1 MPFQKILIANR
12 GEIALRIARAAAEL
26 GIATVAAAPA
36 DDRASA
42 HFVTADEAHELPG
55 QGAAAYLSIDAML
68 EVAERAGCDAIH
80 PGYGFLS
87 ESAAFARAAAAK
99 GITFIGPAPEALDL
113 FGDKAK
119 ARALARA
126 CGVPVPDGNDATA
139 TREQAAAF
147 LDQLGSGGAIMIK
160 AVAGG
165 GGRGMRIVRAPAELD
180 AAWQHCQSEAKAA
193 FGNDALYVERYL
205 PSVRHIEVQVVG
217 DGASVIHLGERECTI
232 QRRHQKLIEIAPSP
246 GLSAATREAICDAA
260 ITMAAKVG
268 YRSLGTFEFLV
279 PTDSD
284 GFVFI
289 EANPRLQVEHTVT
302 EEVFGV
308 DLVKTQ
314 IRIAGGA
321 TLASLGLDAA
331 RIAPR
336 GAAMQLRINMETL
349 SADGNAKPSGG
360 TLRVFDPPSG
370 PGVRVDTFGY
380 AGYRTSPRYDSLLA
394 KIIVSSPENFS
405 DALQRGRR
413 ALRDFR
419 IDGVATNIPVLRA
432 ILDQPDFVAD
442 RISTNFIETHLDAI
456 LAGTAQFDSSNDTT
470 SRPNE
475 RARASSDPLGV
486 FDSAAAIALPD
497 RNASSSAASAP
508 LPEGAILVAA
518 PLQGTIVSCDVASGD
533 TVRAGQ
539 QVLVIESMKMEHLVA
554 APVSGMIDGLMVA
567 PGDTI
572 FEGEP
577 LLHITPSDDAE
588 ASATTETIIDLDHI
602 RGDLAEALA
611 RRAALY
617 DDNRPNAVARRRKT
631 NQRTVRENIADLC
644 DPDSFIEYGGLALAS
659 QRHRRS
665 IDELRRMS
673 PADGM
678 VTGIGAVNGA
688 LFDDEQARCAVM
700 GYDYTVFAGTQGV
713 TNHKK
718 KDRLLTLADKWALP
732 VVVFAEGGGGRPG
745 DEWPTPAGLDTTT
758 FHRFGDLNGKVP
770 TIGVVSGRCFAGNAA
785 LLGTCD
791 VIIADKTSNIGMG
804 GPAMIEGGGLGVF
817 RPEDIG
823 PVSVQA
829 TNGVIDIL
837 VEDEAEGVAAAKQY
851 LSYFQGRIDQ
861 WACADQRLLR
871 QSVPENRL
879 RAYDIRGVI
888 NTLADAGSVLELRP
902 RFGVG
907 MITAFIRIEG
917 RPLGLI
923 ANNSHHLG
931 GAIDAD
937 GADKATRFIQLCDAF
952 DIPVV
957 SLCDTPGMMVGPEVE
972 KTAQVRHVSR
982 MFATGARSSIPFF
995 TVVLRKAYG
1004 LGALAMT
1011 AGSSQASFFIVAWPS
1026 AEFGAM
1032 GLEGAIKLAYRKEM
1046 AAIEDPAARK
1056 AWFDDMVA
1064 KSYEENKALSSATF
1078 LEVDDV
1084 IDPCETRRWIIRGLK
1099 SIPRPKRT
1107 SDRKVTRVDLW

>member
-26 GIATVAAAPA
+26 GIATVAVAPA
-36 DDRASA
+36 DDRTSGHVVA
-42 HFVTADEAHELPG
+42 ADEFHELPG
-55 QGAAAYLSIDAML
+55 QGAAAYLSIAAML

-99 GITFIGPAPEALDL
+99 GIAFIGPAPEALDL
-113 FGDKAK
+113 FGDKAR
-119 ARALARA
+119 ARGLARA
-126 CGVPVPDGNDATA
+126 CGVPVPDGDDATA
-139 TREQAAAF
+139 TRDQAAAF
-147 LDQLGSGGAIMIK
+147 LERLGAGGAIMIK

-165 GGRGMRIVRAPAELD
+165 GGRGMRIVRAPSELE
-180 AAWQHCQSEAKAA
+180 AAWQRCQSEAKAA
-193 FGNDALYVERYL
+193 FGDEALYVERYL

-217 DGASVIHLGERECTI
+217 DGANVIHLGERECTI

-246 GLSAATREAICDAA
+246 GLSAATRKAICAA
-260 ITMAAKVG
+260 ALAMAAKVG

-279 PTDSD
+279 PTDGD

-321 TLASLGLDAA
+321 TLAELGLDAA

-336 GAAMQLRINMETL
+336 GAAMQLRVNMETL

-394 KIIVSSPENFS
+394 KIIVSSPENFG

-432 ILDQPDFVAD
+432 ILDQPDFIAD
-442 RISTNFIETHLDAI
+442 RISTNFIETHLDGI
-456 LAGTAQFDSSNDTT
+456 LAAAAQFDSSNDSIGHTAA
-470 SRPNE
+470 
-475 RARASSDPLGV
+475 RARASNDPLGV
-486 FDSAAAIALPD
+486 FDSAAAIALPK
-497 RNASSSAASAP
+497 RNAPSRAASAP
-508 LPEGAILVAA
+508 LPEGALLVSA
-518 PLQGTIVSCDVASGD
+518 PLQGTIVSRDVADGD

-539 QVLVIESMKMEHLVA
+539 QVLVIESMKMEHLVT
-554 APVSGMIDGLMVA
+554 APVSGTVDGLTVS

-588 ASATTETIIDLDHI
+588 TSAATETAVDLDHI

-617 DDNRPNAVARRRKT
+617 DESRPDAVARRRKT
-631 NQRTVRENIADLC
+631 NQRTARENIADLC

-665 IDELRRMS
+665 VDELRRMS

-688 LFDDEQARCAVM
+688 QFDDEQARCAVM
-700 GYDYTVFAGTQGV
+700 AYDYTVFAGTQGV

-770 TIGVVSGRCFAGNAA
+770 TIGIVSGRCFAGNAA

-837 VEDEAEGVAAAKQY
+837 VDDEAEGVAAAKQY
-851 LSYFQGRIDQ
+851 LSYFQGRIDK
-861 WACADQRLLR
+861 WTCADQRLLR
-871 QSVPENRL
+871 QAVPENRL
-879 RAYDIRGVI
+879 RAYDIRSVI

-907 MITAFIRIEG
+907 MITAFLRIEG

-972 KTAQVRHVSR
+972 KAAQVRHVSR

-995 TVVLRKAYG
+995 TIVLRKAYG

-1084 IDPCETRRWIIRGLK
+1084 IDPCETRRWIMRGLK
-1099 SIPRPKRT
+1099 SIPRPKQT

>member
-26 GIATVAAAPA
+26 GIATVAVAPA
-36 DDRASA
+36 DDRGSA
-42 HFVTADEAHELPG
+42 HAATAEEFYELPG

-68 EVAERAGCDAIH
+68 DVAERAGCDAVH

-87 ESAAFARAAAAK
+87 ESATFARAAAAK

-126 CGVPVPDGNDATA
+126 CGVPVPEGNDATA
-139 TREQAAAF
+139 TREQAATF

-165 GGRGMRIVRAPAELD
+165 GGRGMRIVRAPSELD
-180 AAWQHCQSEAKAA
+180 SAWQRCQSEAKAA

-246 GLSAATREAICDAA
+246 GLPTEMRKAICDAA
-260 ITMAAKVG
+260 IIMAAKVG

-279 PTDSD
+279 PTDGD

-314 IRIAGGA
+314 IRIASGA
-321 TLASLGLDAA
+321 TLASLGLDST

-336 GAAMQLRINMETL
+336 GAAMQLRVNMETL
-349 SADGNAKPSGG
+349 SPDGSAKPSGG
-360 TLRVFDPPSG
+360 ILRAFDPPSG

-405 DALQRGRR
+405 DAFQRGRR

-432 ILDQPDFVAD
+432 ILDQPDFIAD
-442 RISTNFIETHLDAI
+442 RISTNFIETHLDGI
-456 LAGTAQFDSSNDTT
+456 LASATQFESSNDA
-470 SRPNE
+470 SGRPSE

-497 RNASSSAASAP
+497 RNAPSSAASAP

-533 TVRAGQ
+533 AVRAGQ
-539 QVLVIESMKMEHLVA
+539 QVLVIESMKMEHLVT
-554 APVSGMIDGLMVA
+554 APVAGTIDGVMIA

-577 LLHITPSDDAE
+577 LLHITPSDDAG
-588 ASATTETIIDLDHI
+588 ATETAETAIDLDHI

-617 DDNRPNAVARRRKT
+617 DENRPDAVARRRKT
-631 NQRTVRENIADLC
+631 NQRTARENIADLC

-678 VTGIGAVNGA
+678 VTGVGAVNGA
-688 LFDDEQARCAVM
+688 QFDDEQARCAVM
-700 GYDYTVFAGTQGV
+700 AYDYTVFAGTQGV

-785 LLGTCD
+785 LLGCCD
-791 VIIADKTSNIGMG
+791 VVIATKNSSIGMG
-804 GPAMIEGGGLGVF
+804 GPAMIEGGNLGVYS
-817 RPEDIG
+817 PEEVG
-823 PVSVQA
+823 PMSVQVP
-829 TNGVIDIL
+829 NGVVDIA
-837 VEDEAEGVAAAKQY
+837 VEDEAEAVAVAKKY
-851 LSYFQGRIDQ
+851 LSYFQGALPDWR
-861 WACADQRLLR
+861 AADQRLLR
-871 QSVPENRL
+871 RAIPENRL
-879 RAYDIRGVI
+879 RVYDVREVI
-888 NTLADAGSVLELRP
+888 ATLCDEGSVLELR
-902 RFGVG
+902 RGFGPG
-907 MITAFIRIEG
+907 MVTAFARIEG
-917 RPLGLI
+917 KPLGI
-923 ANNSHHLG
+923 VANNPVHLA
-931 GAIDAD
+931 GAIDSD
-937 GADKATRFIQLCDAF
+937 GSDKAARFLQLCDAF
-952 DIPVV
+952 DIPILF
-957 SLCDTPGMMVGPEVE
+957 LCDTPGMMVGPEIE
-972 KTAQVRHVSR
+972 KTALVRHCSR
-982 MFATGARSSIPFF
+982 LFVTGANLTVPFG
-995 TVVLRKAYG
+995 TIILRKAYG
-1004 LGALAMT
+1004 LGAQAM
-1011 AGSSQASFFIVAWPS
+1011 AGGSFHAPAFAISWPTG
-1026 AEFGAM
+1026 EFGGM
-1032 GLEGAIKLAYRKEM
+1032 GLEGAVKLGYRKELE
-1046 AAIEDPAARK
+1046 AISDPTERRAL
-1056 AWFDDMVA
+1056 FDKMVA
-1064 KSYEENKALSSATF
+1064 AAYARGKALSTATYF
-1078 LEVDDV
+1078 EVDEV
-1084 IDPCETRRWIIRGLK
+1084 IDPADSRRWITTGLL
-1099 SIPRPKRT
+1099 SAERPPATGHKKRPNIDT
-1107 SDRKVTRVDLW
+1107 W